1 MATDIVALV
10 AGQAFDDLDAPPRMV
25 TAPHTPVPY
34 SQPLERLYLPNA
46 DRVVATVDAMLNGS

>member
-1 MATDIVALV
+1 MVAD
-10 AGQAFDDLDAPPRMV
+10 QAFDDLDAAPKMV